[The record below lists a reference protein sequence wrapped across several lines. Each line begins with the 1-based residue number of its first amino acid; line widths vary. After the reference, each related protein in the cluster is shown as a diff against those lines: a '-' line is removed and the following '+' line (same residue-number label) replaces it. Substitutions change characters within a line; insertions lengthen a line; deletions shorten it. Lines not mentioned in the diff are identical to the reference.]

1 MLQFVLNIAVFEGQ
15 CITSA
20 VPGQQVFECVFSNP
34 VASVVCSFDGG
45 DVENCSF
52 PLEVGIVRFGTDNH
66 TVVVTV
72 VDVFG
77 QSLNLT
83 FNFNLIPRKSFA
95 FNEAKVTHFQYYSST
110 YTRLS
115 NICCSW

>member
-1 MLQFVLNIAVFEGQ
+1 MMTELTVTCLSGAVAGRQTFLCNSTNELVS
-15 CITSA
+15 I
-20 VPGQQVFECVFSNP
+20 
-34 VASVVCSFDGG
+34 VCSFDGG

-52 PLEVGIVRFGTDNH
+52 PLEVGIDRFGTDNH

-83 FNFNLIPRKSFA
+83 FNFTLSPRKCG
-95 FNEAKVTHFQYYSST
+95 T
-110 YTRLS
+110 Y
-115 NICCSW
+115 